1 MQHIVILSQRLIVQ
15 KQNLAQPVE
24 PMLLVLG
31 IAENVCNLQDA
42 QHMQKQLTQIVK
54 QYQIDA

>member
-1 MQHIVILSQRLIVQ
+1 MQHIVILLQKLIVQ
-15 KQNLAQPVE
+15 KQNLVQHVE
-24 PMLLVLG
+24 LILLVLG
-31 IAENVCNLQDA
+31 IVENVCNLQDA